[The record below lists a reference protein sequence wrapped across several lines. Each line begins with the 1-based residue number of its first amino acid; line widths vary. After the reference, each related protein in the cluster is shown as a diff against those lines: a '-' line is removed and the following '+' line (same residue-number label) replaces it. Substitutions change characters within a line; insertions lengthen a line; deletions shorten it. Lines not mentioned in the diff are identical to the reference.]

1 MIANKAPRALRLGWA
16 CPNLDTLPAEALI
29 TLLDAVAAAG
39 YEGIEPMID
48 RPYALPAPSLQ
59 RLLYPRGLRLVGLR
73 TGGIVR
79 ERGLTLSARAPGKR
93 ACAVSA
99 LMEVIH
105 FGARFGR
112 PKVLVGLMQGRLEP
126 DVSLEQALDWIAEGL
141 RRAAQEAAGLGMEIY
156 LEPVTRGELGY
167 NGTVAEVL
175 ALIQRVGAPNVL
187 LLVDSYHMHL
197 GEDDLTGALSL
208 AGPQIGHVHLSDS
221 NRRAPGM
228 GDLDFAGLLKTIS
241 GAGYHGVMTVE
252 CDDWPDPLTALRRAA
267 RHLSARAKEV
277 R

>member
-1 MIANKAPRALRLGWA
+1 MIVNRAPRALRLGWA
-16 CPNLDTLPAEALI
+16 CPNLDTLPAETLT

-48 RPYALPAPSLQ
+48 LPYALPAPTLQ

-79 ERGLTLSARAPGKR
+79 GRGLTLSARVPGVR

-112 PKVLVGLMQGRLEP
+112 PKVLVGLLQGRLEP
-126 DVSLEQALDWIAEGL
+126 DVSLEQALDRITEGL
-141 RRAAQEAAGLGMEIY
+141 SRAAREAEDLGIEIG
-156 LEPVTRGELGY
+156 LEPINAAELGY
-167 NGTVAEVL
+167 QSTVAEVL
-175 ALIQRVGAPNVL
+175 ALIRRVGAPNVR

-197 GEDDLTGALSL
+197 EEDDLTRALSL
-208 AGPQIGHVHLSDS
+208 AGPRIGHVHLSDS

-228 GDLDFAGLLKTIS
+228 GDLDFAGLLKAIS
-241 GAGYHGVMTVE
+241 GAGYRGVMTVE

-267 RHLSARAKEV
+267 KHLDACAKEV